1 MKYPVR
7 RFTSLEVGLKEIEPF
22 VRNGAHLQTG
32 KAFKQ
37 LGDMRSREIL
47 ANLLLCI
54 TIKEVEG
61 KDRFRATR
69 LAATGSLWGSKQVK
83 RGRPNMS

>member
-1 MKYPVR
+1 MKYAVR
-7 RFTSLEVGLKEIEPF
+7 RFKSLKLALREIEPF

-47 ANLLLCI
+47 ADLSP
-54 TIKEVEG
+54 
-61 KDRFRATR
+61 FFHPA
-69 LAATGSLWGSKQVK
+69 
-83 RGRPNMS
+83 MSRVPG